1 MKSSS
6 SSNEADSVT
15 GALALQLS
23 NKVSFRSPFPVPRAP
38 KFGEKNPSAI
48 VWQKLVTQTTTFT
61 SVTKSEALLSEE
73 RVTLVILWS
82 SR

>member
-38 KFGEKNPSAI
+38 KFGGKKTR
-48 VWQKLVTQTTTFT
+48 Q
-61 SVTKSEALLSEE
+61 LLSGKN
-73 RVTLVILWS
+73 L
-82 SR
+82 